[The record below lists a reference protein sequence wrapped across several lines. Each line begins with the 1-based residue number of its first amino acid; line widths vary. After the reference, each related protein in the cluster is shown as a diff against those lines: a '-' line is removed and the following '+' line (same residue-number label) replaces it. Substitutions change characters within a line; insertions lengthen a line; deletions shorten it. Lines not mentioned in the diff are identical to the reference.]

1 MTVQPLN
8 HSDFS
13 AYLHQDF
20 LVQAEGLSL
29 TIELVEATLLNF
41 ASSATHAPMR
51 RSPFSLVFKG
61 PLHLRLSQKIYS
73 LQHDVLGALDIFLVP
88 VARRDDGMCYE
99 AIFS

>member
-1 MTVQPLN
+1 MAGQTLN

-20 LVQAEGLSL
+20 QVQAEGHDL

-41 ASSATHAPMR
+41 ASSSPNPLMR
-51 RSPFSLVFKG
+51 RSPFSLVFRG
-61 PLHLRLSQKIYS
+61 PLDLRLPQKIYH
-73 LQHDVLGALDIFLVP
+73 LQHDVLGAMDIFLVP
-88 VARRDDGMCYE
+88 VARRADGMCYE